1 MSRKCTL
8 AALFVVLVLSPAR
21 LLAAPASQAPD
32 NSRNNQDRSFPTAD
46 QQKSNTSDSAIT
58 QNIRRSVMADKALST
73 YAHNIKIITQ
83 GGKVT
88 LRGPVRS
95 DEEKTSVESKAAAV
109 AGQENVT
116 SQIQVAP
123 SK

>member
-116 SQIQVAP
+116 SQIEVAP